1 MYKLIVVGLLAASAA
16 TASAASPPSR
26 DVKNHDRAAAN
37 LVAKSDDKELEELR
51 VSLPNLRGTVS
62 ATRVL
67 SDLTE
72 AENRRGLQ
80 GKGNKDEDEDSE
92 EDEQES
98 DEQEEDSEEGDE
110 EEDQDASDE
119 EEDSSEGGDEEEDN
133 SEGADEEED
142 NSEGADEEE
151 DNSEGGDEEEDNSE
165 GADEE
170 EDNSEGGDEEE
181 DNSEGGDEEEDNS
194 EGGDEEEDNAEGGD
208 EEEDSEEDSGEDA
221 DEEESRG
228 CAGIGEACKVEGDC
242 CDAPPNGCF
251 TKKNNN
257 GRGTCEASCPA
268 DKAYKC
274 YKKPDEV
281 ADRDGGD
288 GACKDDG
295 GWEKH
300 PAKKGKTLDCDWVA
314 KSPKKRCK
322 KKNKGGTKASKACA
336 CACA

>member
-1 MYKLIVVGLLAASAA
+1 MRESAGFLG
-16 TASAASPPSR
+16 S
-26 DVKNHDRAAAN
+26 
-37 LVAKSDDKELEELR
+37 
-51 VSLPNLRGTVS
+51 
-62 ATRVL
+62 
-67 SDLTE
+67 
-72 AENRRGLQ
+72 
-80 GKGNKDEDEDSE
+80 
-92 EDEQES
+92 
-98 DEQEEDSEEGDE
+98 
-110 EEDQDASDE
+110 
-119 EEDSSEGGDEEEDN
+119 GDEEEDN
-133 SEGADEEED
+133 SEGA
-142 NSEGADEEE
+142 
-151 DNSEGGDEEEDNSE
+151 
-165 GADEE
+165 
-170 EDNSEGGDEEE
+170 
-181 DNSEGGDEEEDNS
+181 DEEEDNS

-274 YKKPDEV
+274 YKPDEV

-288 GACKDDG
+288 GACEDDS

-314 KSPKKRCK
+314 RSPKKRCK